1 MSAAV
6 IITRMDHS
14 PAELRV
20 LAANSND
27 ADQARRLLAVAM
39 VLEGTLRL
47 DAAGQAGMDRQPLR
61 DWVHR
66 YKEAG
71 VGGLVCASHLG
82 QPRN

>member
-6 IITRMDHS
+6 VLTRLDHT
-14 PAELRV
+14 PAELRA

-39 VLEGTLRL
+39 VLDGTLRL
-47 DAAGQAGMDRQPLR
+47 DAASQAGMDRQTLR

-66 YKEAG
+66 YNEAG
-71 VGGLVCASHLG
+71 VDGLG
-82 QPRN
+82 T